1 MVPQT
6 PRQNVYACARLS
18 ISGPFLL
25 FPQGSNCLSK
35 HIYFRSISHSTLAYL
50 YLACSRVSDSGEDAR
65 VKGTRKVSSLYLFI
79 YYLFIYLFIFTFVL
93 SEFSEPNYL
102 GAGNRLTCNPI
113 KKDPPFLV
121 NQTVKC
127 HAMIYYLV
135 NFWSQCSLVVKYF
148 DLFSQL

>member
-1 MVPQT
+1 MEVVPHGNNYVST
-6 PRQNVYACARLS
+6 
-18 ISGPFLL
+18 
-25 FPQGSNCLSK
+25 
-35 HIYFRSISHSTLAYL
+35 HIYFRSISQSSLAYL
-50 YLACSRVSDSGEDAR
+50 YLACSRLSDSREDAR
-65 VKGTRKVSSLYLFI
+65 VKSTRTISSH
-79 YYLFIYLFIFTFVL
+79 LFIYLFIFTLML
-93 SEFSEPNYL
+93 SQFSGPNYL
-102 GAGNRLTCNPI
+102 GAWNRLTCNPI